1 MITLRQIINGIMI
14 TYEYNIYKN
23 KHLSLI
29 DKMLLEC
36 CFVWNHA
43 LALQKRYY
51 RIYGKH
57 ISYPRM
63 CGYFYKRVNKKL
75 KLLHSWTIQE
85 VLQRQE
91 NSYQRLFKKLAKRPP
106 KFKKPENFCSLVF
119 KGNGGYI
126 LNGNT
131 FLIRK
136 HKRLF
141 KFSYSRKYEG
151 NIKRVIIKRHKTGK
165 YSLYIVTDYSAANT
179 KRKTH
184 NGASIGLDF
193 GLKIYLT
200 GSNGI
205 KIENPRFFKQSEK
218 KIQGLSRKVFKAK
231 KGSNNRKKKKLEL
244 SKAHKKISNQRR
256 DWQYKLANQLCRQYD
271 YIYIEDLN
279 INSMKSLWGKKIS
292 DLSHSSFV
300 SILEHVSTKYGVT
313 VHKIDKWYPSSKT
326 CQCGYVYKELSLR
339 ERNWV
344 CPNCGSRNDRDLNA
358 SKNILRRGI
367 YELESQSKT
376 SRQKEA
382 SNVCI

>member
-1 MITLRQIINGIMI
+1 MI
-14 TYEYNIYKN
+14 TYEYNIYRN
-23 KHLSLI
+23 RHLSLI
-29 DKMLLEC
+29 DMMLLEC
-36 CFVWNHA
+36 CFVWNHS

-51 RIYGKH
+51 RIYGKYIDKVKMKKH
-57 ISYPRM
+57 
-63 CGYFYKRVNKKL
+63 FAKRICKRL

-85 VLQRQE
+85 VIDRLDDA
-91 NSYQRLFKKLAKRPP
+91 YQRFFKKLAKRPP

-119 KGNGGYI
+119 RGASGVGGYI

-131 FLIRK
+131 LLIRK

-141 KFSYSRKYEG
+141 KFSFSRKYEG
-151 NIKRVIIKRHKTGK
+151 NVKQIRIKRRKTGK
-165 YSLYIVTDYSAANT
+165 YSLYITTDHSVANT

-193 GLKIYLT
+193 GLKMYLM
-200 GSNGI
+200 GSDGT
-205 KIENPRFFKQSEK
+205 KIESPRFFKQSEK
-218 KIQGLSRKVFKAK
+218 KIKRLSRKVSKAK

-244 SKAHKKISNQRR
+244 SKAYEKISNQRR
-256 DWQYKLANQLCRQYD
+256 DWQYKLANQLCRKYD

-279 INSMKSLWGKKIS
+279 LNAMKSLWGKKIS
-292 DLSHSSFV
+292 DLSHSSFI
-300 SILEHVSTKYGVT
+300 SILKHVASKYGVD
-313 VHKIDKWYPSSKT
+313 VYKIDRWYPSSKT

-344 CPNCGSRNDRDLNA
+344 CPKCGSRNDRDLNA
-358 SKNILRRGI
+358 AKNILRRGI

>member
-1 MITLRQIINGIMI
+1 MT
-14 TYEYNIYKN
+14 TYEYNMYKS

-29 DKMLLEC
+29 DKMLIEC

-43 LALQKRYY
+43 LAIQKRYY

-63 CGYFYKRVNKKL
+63 AKHFAKRINKKL
-75 KLLHSWTIQE
+75 NLLHSWTIQE
-85 VLQRQE
+85 VLERQE
-91 NSYQRLFKKLAKRPP
+91 DAFQRFFKKLSKRPP
-106 KFKKPENFCSLVF
+106 KFKKPENFCSFVF
-119 KGNGGYI
+119 KGSKGYI

-131 FLIRK
+131 FFIRK

-141 KFSYSRKYEG
+141 KFSFSRKYEG
-151 NIKRVIIKRHKTGK
+151 NVKQVVIKRHKTGK
-165 YSLYIVTDYSAANT
+165 YSLYIITDHSVANT
-179 KRKTH
+179 KRKTR
-184 NGASIGLDF
+184 NGASVGLDF
-193 GLKIYLT
+193 GLKTYLT
-200 GSNGI
+200 SSDGT

-218 KIQGLSRKVFKAK
+218 EIKRLSKRVSKAK

-244 SKAHKKISNQRR
+244 SKAYEKISNQRR
-256 DWQYKLANQLCRQYD
+256 DWQYKLANQLCRKYD

-279 INSMKSLWGKKIS
+279 INGMKSLWGKKIS
-292 DLSHSSFV
+292 DLSHSSFI
-300 SILEHVSTKYGVT
+300 SILEYVATKYGVT

-339 ERNWV
+339 ERNWT
-344 CPNCGSRNDRDLNA
+344 CPECGSRNDRDLNA
-358 SKNILRRGI
+358 AKNILRRGI

-376 SRQKEA
+376 SRQEEA

>member
-1 MITLRQIINGIMI
+1 MI
-14 TYEYNIYKN
+14 TYEYNIYRN

-43 LALQKRYY
+43 LELQRRYY
-51 RIYGKH
+51 KIYGKH

-63 CGYFYKRVNKKL
+63 AKHFSKRINKKL
-75 KLLHSWTIQE
+75 SLLHSWTIQE
-85 VLQRQE
+85 VLERQE
-91 NSYQRLFKKLAKRPP
+91 DAYQRFFKKLSKRHP
-106 KFKKPENFCSLVF
+106 KFKKPENFSSLVF
-119 KGNGGYI
+119 KGNSKTGGYI

-131 FLIRK
+131 FFIKK

-141 KFSYSRKYEG
+141 KFSFSRKYEG
-151 NIKRVIIKRHKTGK
+151 NVKQIRIKRQKTGK
-165 YSLYIVTDYSAANT
+165 YSLYITTDYSVTNT

-193 GLKIYLT
+193 GLKTYLT
-200 GSNGI
+200 GSDGTE
-205 KIENPRFFKQSEK
+205 IESPRFFKQSEK
-218 KIQGLSRKVFKAK
+218 EIRRLSRKVSKAK

-244 SKAHKKISNQRR
+244 SKAYEKISNRR
-256 DWQYKLANQLCRQYD
+256 KDWQYKLANWLCKHYD
-271 YIYIEDLN
+271 YIFLEDLN
-279 INSMKSLWGKKIS
+279 LNGMKSLWGKKVF

-300 SILEHVSTKYGVT
+300 SILEHMATKYGVT

-326 CQCGYVYKELSLR
+326 CSCGYVYKELSLR
-339 ERNWV
+339 ERNWI
-344 CPNCGSRNDRDLNA
+344 CPNCGSCNDRDLNA
-358 SKNILRRGI
+358 AKNILRRGI

-376 SRQKEA
+376 SRKREA

>member
-1 MITLRQIINGIMI
+1 MI
-14 TYEYNIYKN
+14 TYEYNMYRN

-29 DKMLLEC
+29 DRMLLEC

-43 LALQKRYY
+43 LELQKRYY

-57 ISYPRM
+57 ISYPKM
-63 CGYFYKRVNKKL
+63 AKHFSKRINKRL
-75 KLLHSWTIQE
+75 SLLHSWTVQE
-85 VLQRQE
+85 VLERQE
-91 NSYQRLFKKLAKRPP
+91 DSFRRFFKKLAKRPP
-106 KFKKPENFCSLVF
+106 KFKKPENFSSLVF
-119 KGNGGYI
+119 KGNSKTGGYI

-131 FLIRK
+131 LFIRK
-136 HKRLF
+136 HKQLF
-141 KFSYSRKYEG
+141 KFSFSRNYEG
-151 NIKRVIIKRHKTGK
+151 NVKQIRIKRHKTGK
-165 YSLYIVTDYSAANT
+165 YSLYITTDLFVTNT

-193 GLKIYLT
+193 GLKMYLT
-200 GSNGI
+200 GSDGT
-205 KIENPRFFKQSEK
+205 KIESPRFFKQSEK
-218 KIQGLSRKVFKAK
+218 EIKKLSKKVSKAV

-244 SKAHKKISNQRR
+244 SKAYEKISNRR
-256 DWQYKLANQLCRQYD
+256 KDWQYKLANDLCCKYD
-271 YIYIEDLN
+271 YIFIEDLN
-279 INSMKSLWGKKIS
+279 INGMKSLWGKKVS

-300 SILEHVSTKYGVT
+300 SILEHVAIKYGVT

-326 CQCGYVYKELSLR
+326 CKCGYVYKELSLR

-358 SKNILRRGI
+358 AKNILRRGI